1 MLALGILITYFCFPI
16 NIFFCHL
23 SALLILVFITSLLKS
38 LYTSSRPFWDIYD
51 INLEDNSTKI
61 QYPTECDAEFGNPS
75 GHALLSTFILILW
88 DLFVNS
94 HLFKK
99 LEGKKH
105 LIIKYITLVI
115 SIICIIFTIYSRI
128 NRQMLCFNQILF
140 GTLLGLAIYFTY
152 CHILELNKINANTFI
167 ENANKYK
174 YILIPII
181 MILYAISGIL
191 GLTMH
196 NKNEKKYESI
206 LIKYCNYNKKIMFG
220 KNTAYSSSFVLIFI
234 GSYLGLIF
242 LKYKINK
249 KYSQKEKKFY
259 DWNKGSLLK
268 MIKIF
273 FCSMILPSIFG
284 IPIFLCH
291 LIIIQ

>member
-1 MLALGILITYFCFPI
+1 MSFICSLNFGIYNKFIK
-16 NIFFCHL
+16 IFIYKFK
-23 SALLILVFITSLLKS
+23 AI
-38 LYTSSRPFWDIYD
+38 WDIYD

-105 LIIKYITLVI
+105 LIIKNITLVI

-152 CHILELNKINANTFI
+152 CHILELNKI
-167 ENANKYK
+167 NANKYK